1 MAALLRMGV
10 DPQVAGA
17 TCSIP
22 GRQAAEGGH
31 EQCGI
36 PLEPGQWHPGVCK
49 HGGASQHKQV
59 EA

>member
-1 MAALLRMGV
+1 MATRLRMGA
-10 DPQVAGA
+10 DPQVPGT

-22 GRQAAEGGH
+22 AKKQAGEDAGV
-31 EQCGI
+31 CGC

-49 HGGASQHKQV
+49 HRGAGQHKQI